1 MSTATPVDGAANSAP
16 TTLETGESP
25 KAASR
30 GWKFWVIFLALC
42 VTGLLTALDS
52 TIVTIALPTI
62 VHDLHIGDNYI
73 WIVNVYF
80 LTRWAYFDPFNNQI
94 TDSNL

>member
-1 MSTATPVDGAANSAP
+1 MSTATPDDGDANSAP
-16 TTLETGESP
+16 TTLETGEEAP
-25 KAASR
+25 KAASP

-62 VHDLHIGDNYI
+62 VHDLNIGDNYI

-80 LTRWAYFDPFNNQI
+80 LTRWAYLI
-94 TDSNL
+94 HLIAKLLT